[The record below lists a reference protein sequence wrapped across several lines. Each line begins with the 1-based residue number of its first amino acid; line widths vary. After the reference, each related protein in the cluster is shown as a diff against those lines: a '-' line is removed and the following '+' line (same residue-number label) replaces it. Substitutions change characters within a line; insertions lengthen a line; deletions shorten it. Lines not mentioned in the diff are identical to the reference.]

1 MKRGN
6 FVIFCRSY
14 YNDIFSMFCLVDY
27 LLISFWTCLDWIFGN
42 AVMLHRGTG
51 DMTLES
57 QCLGQV
63 FKVWQSRTQGLS
75 EVLKAAHL
83 ELLQ

>member
-14 YNDIFSMFCLVDY
+14 YNDIFSNFCLVNY

-42 AVMLHRGTG
+42 AVMLNRGTG

-57 QCLGQV
+57 RWLGV
-63 FKVWQSRTQGLS
+63 RGP
-75 EVLKAAHL
+75 
-83 ELLQ
+83 